1 MLTNQTPANAT
12 GPSTPSPLQPERP
25 MPINTPPKQSK
36 RESMRSVLS
45 TISILLIA
53 PLIAVLLTAFVFQS
67 YQVDGPSME
76 TTLHNNDRLIVWKVA
91 KTWSRLTGHP
101 YVPGRGDVV
110 VFTEPSLAQYGQEP
124 GKQLIK
130 RVVALPG
137 ERVVVKN
144 NTLTVYNDEHPE
156 GFSPDDELPYGQD
169 INKDTNIDGEWN
181 VGTNEIFVAGDNR
194 YNSLDSRIFGPIN
207 SGNIVGKLAIRVLPI
222 NQMKRF

>member
-1 MLTNQTPANAT
+1 MPI
-12 GPSTPSPLQPERP
+12 STPPER
-25 MPINTPPKQSK
+25 SK
-36 RESMRSVLS
+36 HESLRSVAS

-76 TTLHNNDRLIVWKVA
+76 TTLHNNDRLIVWKVS
-91 KTWSRLTGHP
+91 KTWSRITGHP
-101 YVPGRGDVV
+101 YVPGRGDVI

-130 RVVALPG
+130 RVIALPG
-137 ERVVVKN
+137 ERVVVKDKKMM
-144 NTLTVYNDEHPE
+144 VYNQEHPE
-156 GFSPDDELPYGQD
+156 GFSPDDELPYGD
-169 INKDTNIDGEWN
+169 SLNKETNIDGEWN
-181 VGTNEIFVAGDNR
+181 VGKNEIFVSGDNR

-207 SGNIVGKLAIRVLPI
+207 AGNIVGKLAIRVLPI